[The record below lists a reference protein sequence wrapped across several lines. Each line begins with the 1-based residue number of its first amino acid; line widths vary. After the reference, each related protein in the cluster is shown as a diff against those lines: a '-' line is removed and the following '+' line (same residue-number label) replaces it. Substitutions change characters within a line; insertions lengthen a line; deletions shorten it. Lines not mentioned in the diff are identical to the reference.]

1 MIRTE
6 EPIGVTAWTSTG
18 SDKAGPVI
26 VEPG

>member
-1 MIRTE
+1 MIRTD

-18 SDKAGPVI
+18 SDRAGPVI